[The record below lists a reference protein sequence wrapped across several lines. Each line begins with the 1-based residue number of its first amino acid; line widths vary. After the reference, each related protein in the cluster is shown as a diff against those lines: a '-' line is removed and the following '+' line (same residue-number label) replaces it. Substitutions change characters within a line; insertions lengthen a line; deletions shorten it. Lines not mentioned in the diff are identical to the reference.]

1 MLTLHLVIDF
11 VMVSMLIGSAVDRG
25 FNPWLGQT
33 KLLNWYWL
41 LLRKACSIKEKEQ
54 GLDSSES
61 G

>member
-1 MLTLHLVIDF
+1 
-11 VMVSMLIGSAVDRG
+11 MVSVLIGSG
-25 FNPWLGQT
+25 FKPWLKGQT

-41 LLRKACSIKEKEQ
+41 LLCKACSIKEKEQ